1 MKKQK
6 VAELEAQL
14 KVAIGD
20 ERQAIED
27 QLTVAMVELELSE
40 LASLGACSITEL
52 SPKQKV
58 DAVEMRHGGM
68 KLSEIATYYAR

>member
-1 MKKQK
+1 MKMQK

-14 KVAIGD
+14 KVTGGA

-27 QLTVAMVELELSE
+27 QLTIAMVELELSE
-40 LASLGACSITEL
+40 LALLGACSITEL
-52 SPKQKV
+52 SPQQKV

-68 KLSEIATYYAR
+68 KLSEIASYYAR

>member
-6 VAELEAQL
+6 VEQLQAQL
-14 KVAIGD
+14 KTATGA

-27 QLTVAMVELELSE
+27 QLTIAMVELELSE
-40 LASLGACSITEL
+40 LALLGGCSITEL
-52 SPKQKV
+52 SPKQKL

-68 KLSEIATYYAR
+68 KLSDIASYYAR